1 MRFGVEGSLVRECCI
16 STLPR
21 AFVAQG
27 VPHEEDCGRDEA
39 QVGQDVGNDHRGG
52 RLATAPHFP
61 YAGDGGLGS
70 YIMNFYSR
78 LFLFTWKPRALKFSE
93 KMYPCGISVYLLERS
108 I

>member
-52 RLATAPHFP
+52 RLAPSPHLNVILPQDTFV
-61 YAGDGGLGS
+61 L
-70 YIMNFYSR
+70 
-78 LFLFTWKPRALKFSE
+78 T
-93 KMYPCGISVYLLERS
+93 YLT
-108 I
+108 